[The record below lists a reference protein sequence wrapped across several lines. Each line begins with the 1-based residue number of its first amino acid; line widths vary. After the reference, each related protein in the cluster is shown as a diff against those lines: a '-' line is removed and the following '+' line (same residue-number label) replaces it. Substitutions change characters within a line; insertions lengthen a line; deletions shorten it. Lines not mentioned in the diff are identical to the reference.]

1 MLTRLLSFGNALR
14 EAGLPVS
21 VSETIDALNAVKHV
35 PLSDRESLRLT
46 LAATLLKRE
55 AHRPAFDLLFD
66 LYFGNATERRTESE
80 GADSSEALQ
89 EELAEALMSGDGGGA
104 AELAERAVASLGR
117 LDTSRDWYSN
127 YEVTRALD
135 LTGLRQR
142 LLAEI
147 ERSSPDPLEQQLRT
161 DEMERRLASFR
172 AQLLAETRR
181 RVAAH
186 RGPQAVAAYAVQPL
200 PEELSFLSATADM
213 EELQRAIRPLARKL
227 ATRVAMKRRHARRGQ
242 LDIRKTVRHSL
253 SSGGVPLEIDMKH
266 RVPHRPELF
275 VLCDVSSSVSR
286 FSRFGLM
293 LTHALAAQFSKVRS
307 FAFIDTVD
315 EITRHFEHEDFAVAL
330 EEMSRTAVVV
340 EQEDRSDY
348 GLSIER
354 FQDTYGR
361 DVGPKTTLLIL
372 GDARNNYRSPR
383 TAALRSLHEQARHV
397 YWLNP
402 EARRDWDTG
411 DSIASTYETYVDKMV
426 EVRNLRQLQDF
437 IAKEL

>member
-1 MLTRLLSFGNALR
+1 MLTKLLEFGTALR
-14 EAGLPVS
+14 SAGLPVS
-21 VSETIDALNAVKHV
+21 LSETIDALNAVEEV
-35 PLSDRESLRLT
+35 PLRDRETLRMT
-46 LAATLLKRE
+46 LAGTLLKRQ
-55 AHRPAFDLLFD
+55 AHRPAFDLLFE
-66 LYFGNATERRTESE
+66 LYFGNASAEPPKADAPES
-80 GADSSEALQ
+80 AAALRD
-89 EELAEALMSGDGGGA
+89 ELAEEIMRGDGGGTA
-104 AELAERAVASLGR
+104 GLAERAVAALGR

-135 LTGLRQR
+135 LTGLRNR

-147 ERSSPDPLEQQLRT
+147 ESSGGNAT
-161 DEMERRLASFR
+161 DRALLADEVERRLAAFR
-172 AQLLAETRR
+172 SQLLAETRR

-186 RGPQAVAAYAVQPL
+186 RGPEAVAAYAVPPL
-200 PEELSFLSATADM
+200 PEELSFLSATADL
-213 EELQRAIRPLARKL
+213 EELQRAVRPLARKL
-227 ATRVAMKRRHARRGQ
+227 ATRVAMKRRRARRGQ

-253 SSGGVPLEIDMKH
+253 SSGGVPLKIDMKH
-266 RVPHRPELF
+266 KVPHRPELF

-293 LTHALAAQFSKVRS
+293 LTHSLAAQFSKVRS

-315 EITRHFEHEDFAVAL
+315 EITRYFDHEDFAQAVAQ
-330 EEMSRTAVVV
+330 MSTSADVID
-340 EQEDRSDY
+340 QEDRSDY

-354 FQDTYGR
+354 FFERYGK

-383 TAALRSLHEQARHV
+383 LLALRSLHEQARHV

-411 DSIASTYETYVDKMV
+411 DSIASTYGDHVDKMV